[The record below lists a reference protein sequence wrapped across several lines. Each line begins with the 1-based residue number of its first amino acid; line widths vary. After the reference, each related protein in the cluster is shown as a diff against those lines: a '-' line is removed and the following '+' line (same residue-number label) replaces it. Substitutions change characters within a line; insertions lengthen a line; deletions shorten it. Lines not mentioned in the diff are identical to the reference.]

1 MPYLH
6 DLKAVFKLL
15 LFLLKFPM
23 IFHESDFS
31 KINITELL
39 YSLISPKFTCDSN
52 SWVDVD
58 LSFSVSHH
66 TFSLGPWLCLFLNYS
81 LTDKH
86 LGKF

>member
-6 DLKAVFKLL
+6 DLQAVFKLL
-15 LFLLKFPM
+15 FSLRKFPM

-39 YSLISPKFTCDSN
+39 YSLISRKFTCDSN

-58 LSFSVSHH
+58 LFFSVSHH
-66 TFSLGPWLCLFLNYS
+66 TFSLGPWL
-81 LTDKH
+81 
-86 LGKF
+86 